1 MNERGRV
8 WIEKGSR
15 GREREKCKAEC
26 EKKEREEERRRE
38 GERVSGRGGGQQS
51 AVFRAAAE

>member
-38 GERVSGRGGGQQS
+38 SAGEEGGNNQLFSEPQLS
-51 AVFRAAAE
+51 RN